1 MFLNW
6 INDFIYRNFLHKLC
20 QICKECMLHKLK
32 NYHVTIGVNR
42 RKEEV
47 RQEMQREQGL
57 QVNKILIMKMILT

>member
-1 MFLNW
+1 
-6 INDFIYRNFLHKLC
+6 
-20 QICKECMLHKLK
+20 MLHKLK

-57 QVNKILIMKMILT
+57 QVNKILIMKMILTWHC